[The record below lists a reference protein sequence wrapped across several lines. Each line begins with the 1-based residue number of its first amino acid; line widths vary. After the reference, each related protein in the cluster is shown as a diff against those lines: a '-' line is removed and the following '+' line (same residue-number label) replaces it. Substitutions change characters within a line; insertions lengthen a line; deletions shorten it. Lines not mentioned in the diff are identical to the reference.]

1 METIILIVKIAIS
14 LTLLMVWLVRPNME
28 TSYRGGDAKNL
39 KEEFAVYGL
48 PRWFMITIGVLK
60 VGFALLLVASI
71 WVQELT
77 LISSAAIALLMAGA
91 VSMHIKVKDTFIKF
105 LPSLTLLILSL
116 FLLIFGA

>member
-1 METIILIVKIAIS
+1 METTILIAKIAIS
-14 LTLLMVWLVRPNME
+14 LTLLMVWLVRPKME

-48 PRWFMITIGVLK
+48 PGWFMITIGVLK

-91 VSMHIKVKDTFIKF
+91 VSMHIKVKDTLMKF
-105 LPSLTLLILSL
+105 LPSLSLLILSL
-116 FLLIFGA
+116 FVLIFAA